1 MELNRQIIARNRA
14 QSALYC
20 DPSERVRRATHR
32 QAHPTEIAAFKC
44 MDGRLDLARI
54 TRTPPGIVQPF
65 RNVGGNFDLGWPFLG
80 AALTDWVEYT
90 ISRGRNRLIFVTYH
104 FSQSD
109 THWGCKGQGYDTAKA
124 LASAQKLCRQIE
136 DVFGSRVRTTHP
148 IVVGIETDEDV
159 LILHSEQDD
168 EAVYNVGE
176 HLNDTEIEVAAALRR
191 LYPSM
196 LQRTLDDLLP
206 LVAGNQAHV
215 REIRKTGREHIEL
228 VHAERVIAV
237 GRGFDWLHLP
247 NTALIIGPYSH
258 KWPDAVETAGQI
270 VLNNIASG
278 TVSSEEG
285 VLVLIAVLSHDP
297 VGSYGW
303 NVGIERTRYLERVT
317 LETLR
322 TRVPDLMPY
331 VRHAGGVLEAD
342 TRFLH
347 LLDE

>member
-14 QSALYC
+14 QSAIYC

-54 TRTPPGIVQPF
+54 TMTPPGIVQPF

-80 AALTDWVEYT
+80 AAMTDWVEYT
-90 ISRGRNRLIFVTYH
+90 ISRGRNRLVFVTYH
-104 FSQSD
+104 FSKSD

-124 LASAQKLCRQIE
+124 LASAQKLARQIE
-136 DVFGSRVRTTHP
+136 DVFGTHARTTHP
-148 IVVGIETDEDV
+148 IVVGIETDEDL
-159 LILHSEQDD
+159 LILHGEHD
-168 EAVYNVGE
+168 ANVVYNVGDR
-176 HLNDTEIEVAAALRR
+176 LNNTEIEMAAALRA

-206 LVAGNQAHV
+206 LIAGNQSHI
-215 REIRKTGREHIEL
+215 REIRKTGREPIEL
-228 VHAERVIAV
+228 DHAERVIAV

-270 VLNNIASG
+270 VLNNLQSG
-278 TVSSEEG
+278 RIPRDEG
-285 VLVLIAVLSHDP
+285 VLVLFAVLSHDP
-297 VGSYGW
+297 IGSYGW
-303 NVGIERTRYLERVT
+303 NVGIQRARYLERVT
-317 LETLR
+317 LGTLK
-322 TRVPDLMPY
+322 TCVPDLMPY
-331 VRHAGGVLEAD
+331 VRRCGGVLEAD

-347 LLDE
+347 LLE

>member
-1 MELNRQIIARNRA
+1 MELRQQIIARNRA

-65 RNVGGNFDLGWPFLG
+65 RNVGGNLDLGWPFLG
-80 AALTDWVEYT
+80 SAMTDWVEYT

-109 THWGCKGQGYDTAKA
+109 PHWGCKGQGYDTAKA
-124 LASAQKLCRQIE
+124 LASAQKLCRQFE
-136 DVFGSRVRTTHP
+136 DVFGSHVRTTHP
-148 IVVGIETDEDV
+148 IVVGIETDEDL
-159 LILHSEQDD
+159 LILHSEQDPNS
-168 EAVYNVGE
+168 VYNVGD
-176 HLNDTEIEVAAALRR
+176 HLSDTEIEMAAALRK

-196 LQRTLDDLLP
+196 LQQTLNDLLP
-206 LVAGNQAHV
+206 LIAGNQVHV
-215 REIRKTGREHIEL
+215 REIRKAGRPHVEL
-228 VHAERVIAV
+228 DHAERVIAV
-237 GRGFDWLHLP
+237 GRGFDWLHMP

-258 KWPDAVETAGQI
+258 MWPDAVETAGHI
-270 VLNNIASG
+270 VFKNLESKVIPRD
-278 TVSSEEG
+278 EG

-297 VGSYGW
+297 IGSYGW
-303 NVGIERTRYLERVT
+303 NVGIQRARYIEGVT
-317 LETLR
+317 LETLE
-322 TRVPDLMPY
+322 TRVPELMPY
-331 VRHAGGVLEAD
+331 VRHCSGVLEAD

-347 LLDE
+347 LLD